1 MEGLVLEE
9 KDAGDWANRGEGAC
23 NLVLAYTGSSS
34 SFVGKVMRVQK
45 VPRVGSP
52 GSWSPTVLSKN
63 ERFSDLGWDR
73 IWPMRV
79 LVSREFLELIEKNVL
94 CERPAWRVDA
104 AKVDT
109 DCDSALLMS
118 DHSLFPGTLKGV
130 PCIFVEIKPK
140 CGFLPCSRF
149 ISEANADKRII
160 SRFRMHQTLKL
171 HQGEISELSE
181 YNPLNLFSKSEDKI
195 HKAINYLFTTP
206 QNNFR
211 VFLNGSLIYGGWGGG
226 ADSTNIVTSEAFE
239 DALKPVISADSG
251 LRTKNFRQLVSETV
265 CKSGILDQ
273 LLKSCPVCGE
283 LGEEEV
289 SHRYTS
295 LHFIPMDES
304 LKIVK
309 DYLVAATS
317 KDCSL
322 MISFRPRV
330 DGDMGSPYNEASF
343 IDLDLKP
350 SKKMGEYYELDKKI
364 VSCYTKMV
372 DTEQEADEATSMEA
386 YIMVQST

>member
-63 ERFSDLGWDR
+63 ERVLWKEIDGINSCPNKEIVAQLLELTDLLKCCVSAFSYQLEQFIVDYQEISTW
-73 IWPMRV
+73 
-79 LVSREFLELIEKNVL
+79 EFLELIEKNVL

-273 LLKSCPVCGE
+273 LLKVQ
-283 LGEEEV
+283 
-289 SHRYTS
+289 
-295 LHFIPMDES
+295 
-304 LKIVK
+304 K
-309 DYLVAATS
+309 
-317 KDCSL
+317 
-322 MISFRPRV
+322 
-330 DGDMGSPYNEASF
+330 
-343 IDLDLKP
+343 LDNFDIE
-350 SKKMGEYYELDKKI
+350 GAIHAYYI
-364 VSCYTKMV
+364 
-372 DTEQEADEATSMEA
+372 
-386 YIMVQST
+386 